1 MQELFIIVI
10 GYKESG
16 DICLSRSLPIFQDE
30 IDSLL
35 RTVEGIFKQQ
45 QRVKSIEVKL
55 DISTQI
61 TASSVEG
68 LSQLK
73 QLIETKFDDLERNE
87 LKK

>member
-1 MQELFIIVI
+1 MKELLIIVV

-16 DICLSRSLPIFQDE
+16 DICHLRSLPIYQDE
-30 IDSLL
+30 IDSLV
-35 RTVEGIFKQQ
+35 RTVEGIFKRQEM
-45 QRVKSIEVKL
+45 VKTIEVKL

-73 QLIETKFDDLERNE
+73 QQLKAKFERLE
-87 LKK
+87 L